1 MSSLNNT
8 VDVDELIDDS
18 PIATLQILVLL
29 LGTMVIFVDGFN
41 IQVIGYIAPQLAK
54 AWHIPNELLGPIFS
68 SGLFGVFGG
77 YLFLAPISGHVGH
90 RLMIIACT
98 AILGILTLLTTLVHD
113 AYVLMALRFITGLS
127 LGATNPSAVSIIADF
142 CPSRRRST
150 FVVTGICGVSLGS
163 MAAGLSAAM
172 LMGAYG
178 WEVVLI
184 IGGALPLVLAAI
196 LTVALP
202 DSLEYLVKKKGGSA
216 PETLALARR
225 IAPNRTLIAGT
236 KFSFTQKASGA
247 VTQIFVEERLFGT
260 LAIWICFT
268 ANLLVFYFVQS
279 WLTTLI
285 IAAGHT
291 QQVAVS
297 ATTVLAAGGVL
308 SIFAVGPLMDK
319 YQPFKVIGL
328 FFVGGGACVALL
340 GSLLTASAPIVLVAS
355 FLAGF
360 TVLGVQKGMNAVA
373 VYFYP
378 TPLRSTGLGWGLG
391 VGRLGAVAGPLV
403 AGILMQGGQASATLF
418 YFAAIPMLAG
428 ATAMSF
434 MVARYGKRPKGFSQL
449 GGRHDAVRVL
459 P

>member
-1 MSSLNNT
+1 MSSLNDT
-8 VDVDELIDDS
+8 FDVDELIDDS
-18 PIATLQILVLL
+18 PIGKLQILVLL

-41 IQVIGYIAPQLAK
+41 IQVMGYIAPQLAK
-54 AWHIPNELLGPIFS
+54 AWHLPNELLGPIFS

-77 YLFLAPISGHVGH
+77 YLFLAPISGRVGH

-98 AILGILTLLTTLVHD
+98 AIVGMLTLLTTLVHD
-113 AYVLMALRFITGLS
+113 AYALMALRFITGLA

-142 CPSRRRST
+142 CPKHRRST
-150 FVVTGICGVSLGS
+150 FVVIGICGVSLGS
-163 MAAGLSAAM
+163 MVAGLAAAM
-172 LMGAYG
+172 LMASYG
-178 WEVVLI
+178 WEAVLI

-196 LTVALP
+196 LIIALP

-225 IAPNRTLIAGT
+225 IAPNRTFIAGT
-236 KFSFTQKASGA
+236 KFSFSQKASGA
-247 VTQIFVEERLFGT
+247 VTQIFVEGRLSGT
-260 LAIWICFT
+260 LAIWIGFT
-268 ANLLVFYFVQS
+268 ANLLVYYFVQS

-297 ATTVLAAGGVL
+297 ATTMLAAGGVL

-319 YQPFKVIGL
+319 YQPFKVIGF
-328 FFVGGGACVALL
+328 FFVVGSTCVALL
-340 GSLLTASAPIVLVAS
+340 GSLLAASVPIVLVAS

-373 VYFYP
+373 VHFYP

-391 VGRLGAVAGPLV
+391 IGRLGAVAGPLV

-418 YFAAIPMLAG
+418 YFAAISMLAG
-428 ATAMSF
+428 ATAMFF
-434 MVARYGKRPKGFSQL
+434 MAARYGKRLKEFSQL
-449 GGRHDAVRVL
+449 GDRHDAVRIL